1 MADPRPPAGA
11 RRHPA
16 DGTPR
21 GPLVRRSRPRGP
33 LARAARRA
41 LAAALATVAAAVAL
55 SGCGAAP
62 GLSASDD
69 RLQVVTST
77 GLLRDLV
84 QNVGGDRVNA
94 VGLVPDR
101 ADPHSFEP
109 TLRDVRDVVYADVA
123 FTNYMLLEQHSIIKT
138 LDANLRDGVPNVSLA
153 EESVKYA
160 AELIPLVENVNLDTI
175 WLGLRARG
183 DGARHGAD
191 RTSDVRLSAVAAS
204 GPGEVYGYLTGTFG
218 ETDVSFD
225 SGDGFD
231 AADGYADDTATLPVG
246 AHTHMSW
253 AFTEP
258 GVYRVTFR
266 ASLQVAP
273 TARPLPLGEATFV
286 FAVGVEPTTAGP
298 PGATVLRAG
307 HADLTVDLDR
317 GGIVALHDPEGGG
330 EHAQREHRAE
340 EVVIDVPAKALTEVP
355 GDPQF
360 RFLGKAGEPIH
371 QLPQAVLGK
380 HVHGEIDPHLWQDA
394 GNAMAYVE
402 LIRDTLTEQ
411 DPDGAAVYRAN
422 ADRYLAQLDR
432 LDRHVRRTLASI
444 PEHRRH
450 LVTTHDA
457 FAYLAKAYDV
467 RIAGFVTPNP
477 AVEPSLAD
485 RRKLSE
491 TIRGL
496 RLPAVFLEPNL
507 AARSSTLT
515 EVAEDEGVRVCPI
528 HGDAFDDEVRTYV
541 ELMRFNADSLK
552 ECLS

>member
-1 MADPRPPAGA
+1 MG
-11 RRHPA
+11 
-16 DGTPR
+16 
-21 GPLVRRSRPRGP
+21 V
-33 LARAARRA
+33 
-41 LAAALATVAAAVAL
+41 AAALAGCAA
-55 SGCGAAP
+55 SP
-62 GLSASDD
+62 GLSASDE

-84 QNVGGDRVNA
+84 QNVGGERVNA

-191 RTSDVRLSAVAAS
+191 RTSDVRLAAVAAS
-204 GPGEVYGYLTGTFG
+204 GPGDLFGYLTGTFG
-218 ETDVSFD
+218 ETDRFFD
-225 SGDGFD
+225 SSDGFD
-231 AADGYADDTATLPVG
+231 AADGYAGDTATLPVG

-253 AFTEP
+253 AFTQP
-258 GVYRVTFR
+258 GVYRVTFQ
-266 ASLQVAP
+266 ASLQVEP
-273 TARPLPLGEATFV
+273 TARPLSLGEATFV

-298 PGATVLRAG
+298 PGATVLREG

-317 GGIVALHDPEGGG
+317 GRIVVLHDPEGGG
-330 EHAQREHRAE
+330 EHAQRAYEAD

-360 RFLGKAGEPIH
+360 RFLGNAGEPIH

-380 HVHGEIDPHLWQDA
+380 HVHGEIDPHLWQDV

-402 LIRDTLTEQ
+402 LIRDTLTER
-411 DPDGAAVYRAN
+411 DPDGAADYRAN
-422 ADRYLAQLDR
+422 AAHYLARLDR

-467 RIAGFVTPNP
+467 QIAGFVTPNP

-496 RLPAVFLEPNL
+496 RLPAVFLEPTL

-515 EVAEDEGVRVCPI
+515 EVAEDERVRVCPI
-528 HGDAFDDEVRTYV
+528 YGDAFDGEVRTYV
-541 ELMRFNADSLK
+541 QLMRFNAESLK

>member
-1 MADPRPPAGA
+1 M
-11 RRHPA
+11 
-16 DGTPR
+16 
-21 GPLVRRSRPRGP
+21 
-33 LARAARRA
+33 RRA
-41 LAAALATVAAAVAL
+41 PACALVAAAAL
-55 SGCGAAP
+55 SGCVAPP

-84 QNVGGDRVNA
+84 ENVGGDRVDA
-94 VGLVPDR
+94 VSLVPDG

-109 TLRDVRDVVYADVA
+109 TLRDARDVVYADVA

-138 LDANLRDGVPNVSLA
+138 LDANLRDGVPSVSLA

-183 DGARHGAD
+183 SGAAHGAD
-191 RTSDVRLSAVAAS
+191 RTSDVQLSAVAAS
-204 GPGEVYGYLTGTFG
+204 GPGDVFGYLTGTFG
-218 ETDVSFD
+218 ETDRSFD
-225 SGDGFD
+225 SSDGFD
-231 AADGYADDTATLPVG
+231 AAGGFKDDTVTLPVD

-253 AFTEP
+253 AFTAP
-258 GVYRVTFR
+258 GVYRMTFQ
-266 ASLQVAP
+266 ASLRVDA
-273 TARPLPLGEATFV
+273 TARPIELGRSTFT
-286 FAVGVEPTTAGP
+286 FAVGVEPTTAGA

-307 HADLTVDLDR
+307 HADLTVDLDS
-317 GGIVALHDPEGGG
+317 GAIVALHDPEGGG

-380 HVHGEIDPHLWQDA
+380 HVHGEIDPHLWQDV

-402 LIRDTLTEQ
+402 LIRDTLIAR
-411 DPDGAAVYRAN
+411 DPDGAGDYRAN
-422 ADRYLAQLDR
+422 ADRYLAVLER
-432 LDRHVRRTLASI
+432 LDRHVQRTIASI
-444 PEHRRH
+444 PESRRH
-450 LVTTHDA
+450 LITTHDA
-457 FAYLAKAYDV
+457 FAYLAHAYGIE
-467 RIAGFVTPNP
+467 IAGFVTPNP
-477 AVEPSLAD
+477 ASEPSLAE
-485 RRKLSE
+485 RRKLTE
-491 TIRGL
+491 TIRTL
-496 RLPAVFLEPNL
+496 RVPAVFLEPNL

-528 HGDAFDDEVRTYV
+528 YGDAFDDEVRSYV
-541 ELMRFNADSLK
+541 QMMRFNADSLK
-552 ECLS
+552 GCLS

>member
-11 RRHPA
+11 RGPHVRGARRRPA
-16 DGTPR
+16 PGAGER
-21 GPLVRRSRPRGP
+21 I
-33 LARAARRA
+33 RAARRA
-41 LAAALATVAAAVAL
+41 LAGALAATAVAL
-55 SGCGAAP
+55 SGCVAPP
-62 GLSASDD
+62 GLSAADG

-84 QNVGGDRVNA
+84 QNVGGERVNA
-94 VGLVPDR
+94 VSLVPDG
-101 ADPHSFEP
+101 ADPHAFEP

-123 FTNYMLLEQHSIIKT
+123 FTNYMLLEQHGIIKT
-138 LDANLRDGVPNVSLA
+138 LDANLREGVPSVSLA

-191 RTSDVRLSAVAAS
+191 RTSDVQLAAVAAT
-204 GPGEVYGYLTGTFG
+204 GPGDVYGYLTGTFG

-225 SGDGFD
+225 SSDGFD
-231 AADGYADDTATLPVG
+231 ASSGYEDDTATLPVD

-258 GVYRVTFR
+258 GVYRVTFE
-266 ASLQVAP
+266 ASLRVDA
-273 TARPLPLGEATFV
+273 TARPIPLGRATFT
-286 FAVGVEPTTAGP
+286 FAVGVEPSRVGA
-298 PGATVLRAG
+298 PGATVLREG
-307 HADLTVDLDR
+307 HADLTVDIDR
-317 GGIVALHDPEGGG
+317 GAIVVLHDPEGGG

-360 RFLGKAGEPIH
+360 RFLGRAGEPIH

-380 HVHGEIDPHLWQDA
+380 HVHGEIDPHLWQDV

-402 LIRDTLTEQ
+402 LIRDTLTAR
-411 DPDGAAVYRAN
+411 DPEGAADYRAN
-422 ADRYLAQLDR
+422 ADRYLGELER
-432 LDRHVRRTLASI
+432 LDRHLRRTIAAI
-444 PEHRRH
+444 PQERRH
-450 LVTTHDA
+450 LITTHDA
-457 FAYLAKAYDV
+457 FAYLAHAYEIE
-467 RIAGFVTPNP
+467 IAGFVTPNP
-477 AVEPSLAD
+477 AVEPSLAE

-491 TIRGL
+491 TIRTL
-496 RLPAVFLEPNL
+496 RVPAVFLEPNL
-507 AARSSTLT
+507 ATRSSTLE
-515 EVAEDEGVRVCPI
+515 EVAEDEGVRICPI
-528 HGDAFDDEVRTYV
+528 YGDAFDGEVRTYV
-541 ELMRFNADSLK
+541 QMMRFNADSLK